1 MWIFIEMLLDIALRG
16 SPYAKRIEKLKRQ
29 IFITIYKLMIVIKTK
44 TFTSS
49 LTHNLD
55 FSSRPW
61 RLGWGVRTG
70 RVTA

>member
-1 MWIFIEMLLDIALRG
+1 MLLDIALRG

-29 IFITIYKLMIVIKTK
+29 IFITIYKLMIVIKMK

-55 FSSRPW
+55 FSSRP
-61 RLGWGVRTG
+61 
-70 RVTA
+70 